1 MDLLDKMA
9 TFVRVVEAGSFSAAA
24 KQLRV
29 SSPAVS
35 RQIATLEAEL
45 RASLILRSTR
55 RMVVTEAGRSYYE
68 RCLRVLKEVDDARSA
83 VRGGAYEGRLQVT
96 APVAFG
102 LSCVVPHVTALMTEH
117 TGLSIELL
125 LEDRLADLAL
135 EGVDVAIRVG
145 RTPPDSTELVAHRLL
160 TFRRVI
166 VAAPEYLKRKGEPKT
181 PEALAKHDALAY
193 PVGSIADMWSFS
205 DGERTARVR
214 IDPVFRCNAIEA
226 VLELALKGR
235 GIALLPEWRAAEA
248 VKRRA
253 LRVLL
258 PEWHGAL
265 VSVNAIHRTEQRG
278 APRVRMLID
287 YLRSAYEKAGLNQGS
302 K

>member
-1 MDLLDKMA
+1 MDLLEKMT
-9 TFVRVVEAGSFSAAA
+9 TFVRVVEASSFSAAA

-45 RASLILRSTR
+45 RTPLILRTTR
-55 RMVVTEAGRSYYE
+55 RMVVTDAGRVYYE
-68 RCLRVLKEVDDARSA
+68 RCLRVLKEVDEARAA
-83 VRGGAYEGRLQVT
+83 VRGSAYEGRLQVT

-102 LSCVVPHVTALMTEH
+102 ISCVVPHVTTLMTEH
-117 TGLSIELL
+117 AGLRIDLL

-135 EGVDVAIRVG
+135 DGVDVAIRVG
-145 RTPPDSTELVAHRLL
+145 RTPPDSAELVAHRLL
-160 TFRRVI
+160 TFRRVA
-166 VAAPEYLKRKGEPKT
+166 VAAPEYLKRKGEAKT
-181 PEALAKHDALAY
+181 PEALAKFDAIAY
-193 PVGSIADMWSFS
+193 PMGAIADFWSFS
-205 DGERTARVR
+205 NAERTARVR
-214 IDPVFRCNAIEA
+214 IDPVFRCNAVEA

-235 GIALLPEWRAAEA
+235 GVALLPEWRVTED
-248 VKRRA
+248 VKRKA

-258 PEWHGAL
+258 PDWQGEL
-265 VSVNAIHRTEQRG
+265 VNVNAIHRTDQRG

-287 YLRSAYEKAGLNQGS
+287 YLKKAYERAGLSRDN